1 MNLTLNNDSVID
13 LNDEIAALE
22 SGQAENDGTVA
33 DEIAAL
39 ESGQD
44 ETVVGFRKRSKD
56 EIAAAPKKVR
66 VQNDADDIQCVLEMR
81 QSGLSYMKIEAK
93 LGWPNSHGN
102 RAWRICRDYALVVN
116 ETVN

>member
-1 MNLTLNNDSVID
+1 MENYEDVITELNHESV
-13 LNDEIAALE
+13 AA
-22 SGQAENDGTVA
+22 
-33 DEIAAL
+33 

-44 ETVVGFRKRSKD
+44 ETVVDETAAPESGQTEMTEPQPRFRKRTDD

-66 VQNDADDIQCVLEMR
+66 VQNSADDIECVLEMR
-81 QSGLSYMKIEAK
+81 RSGLSFMKIEAK

-102 RAWRICRDYALVVN
+102 RAWRICRDYALVIT